1 MRQNMQLHLL
11 LPQGPLM
18 EAFQVVLL
26 LKCKG
31 EADLCAICDVH
42 KKREKPAYIYI
53 ILMPRAC
60 VLKCTSVLCCL
71 NPVHQS

>member
-1 MRQNMQLHLL
+1 MSSDRNWAMRQNMQLHLL

-42 KKREKPAYIYI
+42 KK
-53 ILMPRAC
+53 
-60 VLKCTSVLCCL
+60 
-71 NPVHQS
+71 